1 MEACSAI
8 EHYKKMLG
16 KTAHELREEGDLKLA
31 ANDKKILKYM
41 RASLENCERIRQGF
55 FYWDEN
61 VTECLII
68 LRSIL
73 IARNQQTLVKNSKKT
88 HYLKCV

>member
-1 MEACSAI
+1 VPLNI
-8 EHYKKMLG
+8 IKKKMFG
-16 KTAHELREEGDLKLA
+16 KTAHELGEEGDLKLA

-41 RASLENCERIRQGF
+41 RASLENCERMRQGFF

-73 IARNQQTLVKNSKKT
+73 IARKQQTLVKNSKKT